1 MPTFTD
7 TAEIAAPP
15 EDVFAVLTN
24 PSRSPEWQATHSGWP
39 DGEPG
44 EMDAGESFKQQVTMM
59 GMPAE
64 VSWTVKRVE
73 APAVLELQGE
83 GPMATTLR
91 TVFEVA
97 EEDGGSKLTVENELS
112 GGALD
117 GPMGATVAQAS
128 QTAQQQSLEKL
139 KNLFV

>member
-1 MPTFTD
+1 VPNFTD
-7 TAEIAAPP
+7 TTDIPAPP
-15 EDVFAVLTN
+15 EEVFAVLTD
-24 PSRSPEWQATHSGWP
+24 PSRSPEWQSTHSGWP

-44 EMDAGESFKQQVTMM
+44 AMEPGESFRQQVTMM

-73 APAVLELQGE
+73 SPSALELEGT
-83 GPMATTLR
+83 GPMGTTLR
-91 TVFEVA
+91 TSFQVESTS
-97 EEDGGSKLTVENELS
+97 DGSQLTVENELA

-117 GPMGATVAQAS
+117 GPMGPTVAQAS

-139 KNLFV
+139 KGLFA